1 MEKNNYSKLLG
12 LILSF
17 IVLVFMLTFIFSPKQ
32 IFSENENRYL
42 TKFPSF
48 SWDNLVSGKFIDDLD
63 SYLIDHF
70 PFRDTFVSIKTK
82 TELLLGKRKIN
93 DVFIGDDGYLI
104 TDYEKPSRT
113 KNLIQVLNS
122 FKIRNNHVNMNLMLI
137 PTSVSVNKTKL
148 PAYASP
154 YDELKTI
161 NYIYD
166 NVNFSSINVYDTL
179 LENNDTYPMYYKLD
193 HHYTSYGAYYVYLEY
208 CAQNNLECL
217 SINDYNI
224 EAVTNDFKGTLYSKV
239 NFYSTPDTIHIF
251 TPKDGQDLKVEYI
264 SLDDVIT
271 KDSLYEYQYLEKKD
285 KYSIFLNG
293 NNPLVKITNNKNRND
308 KKLLVIKDSFANAL
322 IPFLTYNY
330 SEVHVIDPRYYKLS
344 ISEYIDKSNITD
356 VLFVYNINTLD
367 KDTGIYSIK

>member
-17 IVLVFMLTFIFSPKQ
+17 IVLVFMFTFIFSPKQ

-70 PFRDTFVSIKTK
+70 PLRDTFVSIKTK

-93 DVFIGDDGYLI
+93 GVFIGDDGYLI

-113 KNLIQVLNS
+113 ENLIQVLNS

-137 PTSVSVNKTKL
+137 PTSVSVNKKRL

-208 CAQNNLECL
+208 CEQNNLECL

-322 IPFLTYNY
+322 VPFLTYNY

-356 VLFVYNINTLD
+356 VLFLYNINTLD

>member
-137 PTSVSVNKTKL
+137 PTSVSVNKKRL

-179 LENNDTYPMYYKLD
+179 LENNDIYPTYYKLD

-208 CAQNNLECL
+208 CEQNNLECL

-239 NFYSTPDTIHIF
+239 NFYSKPDTIHIF

-271 KDSLYEYQYLEKKD
+271 RDSLYEYQYLEKKD

-293 NNPLVKITNNKNRND
+293 NNPLVKITNNKNRNG

-356 VLFVYNINTLD
+356 VLFLYNINTLD